1 MAALGHWSSCSRSR
15 EEARAAAGNQRRW
28 WQQRRRLY
36 APRDSR
42 RMWRLPGR
50 PLRAPLCRV
59 GRDWL
64 ADPSLGSAPW
74 GSPRDLEPRPRPPR
88 RRGARGRGDW
98 RGGDLSPPTPTSG
111 RVCCQQVAKALT
123 GLPTPTLRLR
133 LAGAPYPSCA
143 KSARARPGKNLKT
156 QKLRNPGGPGP
167 YEIVAAFARTCL
179 HVGGTCPSARG
190 TPALMAEKSP
200 QSLRLVWRVGLRQ
213 EDLGFWS
220 GAEDSPTQPLPP
232 TPG

>member
-1 MAALGHWSSCSRSR
+1 MAALGHWRNGSRSL
-15 EEARAAAGNQRRW
+15 EEARAAAGHQLRW

-36 APRDSR
+36 APRGSR
-42 RMWRLPGR
+42 RMWRLLGR
-50 PLRAPLCRV
+50 PLAAPLCSV

-64 ADPSLGSAPW
+64 ANPSLGSAPW
-74 GSPRDLEPRPRPPR
+74 GSPRDLELRPRPPPEAGCAGEGR
-88 RRGARGRGDW
+88 VGLGRGTV
-98 RGGDLSPPTPTSG
+98 SPSPTPG
-111 RVCCQQVAKALT
+111 RVCCQQVAKAST

-179 HVGGTCPSARG
+179 HVG
-190 TPALMAEKSP
+190 EH
-200 QSLRLVWRVGLRQ
+200 V
-213 EDLGFWS
+213 
-220 GAEDSPTQPLPP
+220 
-232 TPG
+232 